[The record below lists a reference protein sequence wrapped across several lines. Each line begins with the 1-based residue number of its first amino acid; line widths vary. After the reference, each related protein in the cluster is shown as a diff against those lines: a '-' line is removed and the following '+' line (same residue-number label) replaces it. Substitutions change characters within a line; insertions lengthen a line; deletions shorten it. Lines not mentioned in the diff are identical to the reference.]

1 MVLSVFSKFSIA
13 SSSFSNSFTP
23 TGLVLSFNLS
33 LMIFDIKDATIFI
46 PQTTPDEE
54 QTENKNILEEVT
66 PIVPKT
72 GKSIVAFPTAWADT
86 FGNNFYNQTHIAPL
100 KIAEKNC
107 VDAEAVSVGESELD
121 ITEPSVVANNIQ
133 QLMNDMKQEDL
144 SNGNDSTYN
153 E

>member
-1 MVLSVFSKFSIA
+1 MEK
-13 SSSFSNSFTP
+13 
-23 TGLVLSFNLS
+23 
-33 LMIFDIKDATIFI
+33 
-46 PQTTPDEE
+46 
-54 QTENKNILEEVT
+54 KNILEEVT

-121 ITEPSVVANNIQ
+121 ITEPSVVATNIQ

-144 SNGNDSTYN
+144 SN

>member
-1 MVLSVFSKFSIA
+1 
-13 SSSFSNSFTP
+13 
-23 TGLVLSFNLS
+23 
-33 LMIFDIKDATIFI
+33 MIFDIKDATIFI
-46 PQTTPDEE
+46 PQTTPEE
-54 QTENKNILEEVT
+54 QPMEKKNILEEVT

-121 ITEPSVVANNIQ
+121 ITEPSVVATNIQ

-144 SNGNDSTYN
+144 SNGNNSTYN
-153 E
+153 EQQ